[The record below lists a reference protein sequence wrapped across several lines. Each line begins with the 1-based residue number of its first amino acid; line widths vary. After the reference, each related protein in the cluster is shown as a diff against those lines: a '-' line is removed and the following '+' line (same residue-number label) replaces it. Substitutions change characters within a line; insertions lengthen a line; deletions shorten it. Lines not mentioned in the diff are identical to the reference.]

1 MARIRADSKPI
12 PPCRSGRVCLRRIT
26 NQLLRTSAISQHPTV
41 LRYQIHIEH
50 HDCSVNDD
58 ITISFYLFDTAKIV
72 YTSSADHRPLHPESD
87 SFCSFFNFT
96 TATFP
101 GAHNQPIRLLLRA
114 QARSCV
120 FLISFFFSLCVGVT
134 VLGTNCFFFFVYN
147 CMLWAILC
155 FASTTFLPGIASP
168 TSDLYLVIRWTL
180 RDTPIWD
187 TASPHESCH
196 HDALTVVRFPLTGAA
211 PGPHKVAC
219 STSHATRKPNRM
231 DPILPSG
238 RSHKPRPGMN
248 VHQRWGL
255 LFGGMWGSLRSDTL
269 CYFVAPRLPVQFL
282 GDNWEDTPHTVTYTQ
297 PSHTMHTRAHT
308 QPITRKQQTHEMGTR
323 IEPE

>member
-1 MARIRADSKPI
+1 M
-12 PPCRSGRVCLRRIT
+12 
-26 NQLLRTSAISQHPTV
+26 
-41 LRYQIHIEH
+41 
-50 HDCSVNDD
+50 
-58 ITISFYLFDTAKIV
+58 
-72 YTSSADHRPLHPESD
+72 
-87 SFCSFFNFT
+87 
-96 TATFP
+96 
-101 GAHNQPIRLLLRA
+101 
-114 QARSCV
+114 
-120 FLISFFFSLCVGVT
+120 CVGVT
-134 VLGTNCFFFFVYN
+134 VLGTNCVFFLF
-147 CMLWAILC
+147 
-155 FASTTFLPGIASP
+155 TTACYGRFCVLLRLHFYLGIASP

-187 TASPHESCH
+187 TASPRGSCH
-196 HDALTVVRFPLTGAA
+196 HDVLTVVRFPLTGTA

-219 STSHATRKPNRM
+219 RTSHATRKPNRM

-308 QPITRKQQTHEMGTR
+308 QSITRKQQTHEMGTR